1 MSTNSANSNSP
12 LIQLE
17 DTLNVYFGQKAP
29 ALPEN
34 IKELIVKYGP
44 WVTLVLLILAAV
56 PLLGVIGLGA
66 LLSPIALMSG
76 VSYGGMYLL
85 TLAFSVAIIVLEAI
99 AIPKLLKR
107 QKSGWNLVFYA
118 SLLSSVSSLLSRDIF
133 GLIIGTLLSFYILFQ
148 IRSYYK

>member
-1 MSTNSANSNSP
+1 MSINSANSSSP
-12 LIQLE
+12 LVQLE
-17 DTLNVYFGQKAP
+17 DTLNIYFGQKAP

-34 IKELIVKYGP
+34 IKEFIVKYGP
-44 WVTLVLLILAAV
+44 WVTLVLLVLAAV

-85 TLAFSVAIIVLEAI
+85 TLAFSVAVIVLEAI

-118 SLLSSVSSLLSRDIF
+118 SILSSISSLLSRDIF
-133 GLIIGTLLSFYILFQ
+133 GLVIGTLISFYILFQ
-148 IRSYYK
+148 VRSYYK